1 MSWPGR
7 ARWVALWR
15 KACASGDS
23 SPWYDRL
30 TAAYS
35 EPHRHYHNQQH
46 IAECLGEFDH
56 ARHLARQPEAVEL
69 AIWFHDVVYE
79 PKAGDNDERS
89 AELAVSCLAQAELP
103 KTFVESVRK
112 LVMVTKHHEAEAGSD
127 DAVMV
132 DVDLS
137 ILGQGEKRFAEYEEQ
152 IRQEY
157 GWVPA
162 VVFGSK
168 RAEILE
174 KFLARKYI
182 FNTDFFR
189 DKYETSARRNL
200 RATIERLKG
209 VCQ

>member
-1 MSWPGR
+1 MNWPGR
-7 ARWVALWR
+7 AKWTALWS
-15 KACASGDS
+15 KAGASGDP

-30 TAAYS
+30 AAAYS

-56 ARHLARQPEAVEL
+56 ARHLAQQQDAVEF

-79 PKAGDNDERS
+79 PKAGDNEERS
-89 AELAVSCLAQAELP
+89 AELAVSCLAEAKLSQTL
-103 KTFVESVRK
+103 VEDVRK
-112 LVMVTKHHEAEAGSD
+112 LVIATKHHEGGPGSD
-127 DAVMV
+127 EAVIV

-162 VVFGSK
+162 AIFASK

-174 KFLARKYI
+174 SFLGAQIHFPYG
-182 FNTDFFR
+182 F
-189 DKYETSARRNL
+189 L
-200 RATIERLKG
+200 P
-209 VCQ
+209 